1 MIIDS
6 HTHFGTM
13 DKFNMPAKLLLKSM
27 EKYKI
32 DYSIVSN
39 IESTE
44 FTCELE
50 PIPKKFPSRQLAA
63 NEKTLSLLKKY
74 PDKLKGLFWICPNTE
89 TFDESI
95 ANFILENSKDFV
107 GFKIHPYHSNISI
120 RDYRCE
126 KYLEFAQEHK
136 IPFVVHTASD
146 EMSDVNHLYLT
157 AKKYPAINFVMVHMG
172 LGTDN
177 KKAIDYIAQLDNL
190 YGDTSWVS
198 LESTFRAV
206 EKCGSH
212 KILFGTDSPIDGID
226 TYEKY
231 LELIEGLRKKLP
243 TKDFE
248 NLMFHNAIKLFKLEL

>member
-74 PDKLKGLFWICPNTE
+74 P
-89 TFDESI
+89 
-95 ANFILENSKDFV
+95 
-107 GFKIHPYHSNISI
+107 
-120 RDYRCE
+120 
-126 KYLEFAQEHK
+126 
-136 IPFVVHTASD
+136 
-146 EMSDVNHLYLT
+146 
-157 AKKYPAINFVMVHMG
+157 AINFVMVHMG

-198 LESTFRAV
+198 LESTLRAV